1 MIVYVTIR
9 LHFNAGHRLHNPVL
23 SDDEN
28 RLLYGKCNNLSGH
41 GHNYVLEV
49 TLRGDIDPE
58 IGAFVNA
65 DEAAA
70 IVWREV
76 LDHAD
81 HRHLNTDVP
90 FMKGQ
95 IPTSENLARA
105 IYGEL
110 KRGALGRWIWEVKVH
125 ESENNAATYREES
138 AAS

>member
-1 MIVYVTIR
+1 M
-9 LHFNAGHRLHNPVL
+9 HFNAGHRLHNPAL

-28 RLLYGKCNNLSGH
+28 RLLYGKCNNPSGH

-49 TLRGDIDPE
+49 TLRGDIDPQ

-65 DEAAA
+65 DQAAL

-81 HRHLNTDVP
+81 HRNLNTDVP
-90 FMKGQ
+90 FMKDT

-105 IYGEL
+105 IYREL
-110 KRGALGRWIWEVKVH
+110 ERGALGQWLWEIKVH
-125 ESENNAATYREES
+125 ESENNAATYREN
-138 AAS
+138 AGL